1 MSRLTEMEPE
11 TRVVVTQINGGADL
25 TGHPTDRGLI
35 QGSELD
41 FHGAG
46 AVHTHVGARCAKT
59 IKSKRR
65 LWEFHPP
72 LICRILGLAFDERE
86 EGKIFN
92 KLGLEHNKRLS
103 VASARHG
110 TLVHA
115 CVEPNRVSRYL
126 DKTLESMF
134 EPYRRMVQGLGQEDI
149 SRLIEERGELKDV
162 PLPALIWL
170 AIRHQHQ
177 EIDRIE
183 ARVFSTIHVMEHR
196 ALRLYDDLSR
206 MLPDGKPENAV
217 GELKATLRLCEE
229 LQKRHQRSEQRREQ
243 LKAEMEA
250 IKQDKSSLALALAE
264 QRQLSGRLGND
275 LEKLGG
281 ESALAQIESLKE
293 EIELLTGEIVTLN
306 EELLKR
312 EQIHS
317 VVNESN
323 EGLAGS
329 KASIEDKPLAIGR
342 IEGEQDITQ
351 SPALN
356 GKSVAFVG
364 GLEGLLPHY
373 RQTVE
378 HLGGIFLAHSGKY
391 AQGKQEIEKLVDKAD
406 VVFCPV
412 DINSH
417 HACRHCKRICK
428 LTGKPC
434 YFLRSAS
441 LSMFRRELIEFARGL
456 N

>member
-1 MSRLTEMEPE
+1 MSRLTEMGPG
-11 TRVVVTQINGGADL
+11 TGVVGNKINAGSDL
-25 TGHPTDRGLI
+25 TGHRTDTGI
-35 QGSELD
+35 VQEPELA
-41 FHGAG
+41 FHGVG
-46 AVHTHVGARCAKT
+46 AVHIDIGAHPEKT
-59 IKSKRR
+59 NKLKRR
-65 LWEFHPP
+65 LWEFHSP
-72 LICRILGLAFDERE
+72 LICKILGLAFDEME
-86 EGKIFN
+86 EGKIVR
-92 KLGLEHNKRLS
+92 KLKLKHNEQFPP
-103 VASARHG
+103 ASEIHG
-110 TLVHA
+110 VLVNA
-115 CVEPNRVSRYL
+115 STRPNPVSKYL
-126 DKTLESMF
+126 DKMLEERF
-134 EPYRRMVQGLGQEDI
+134 ELYRKRIDGLDQRDI
-149 SRLIEERGELKDV
+149 TRLIEERGELRDV
-162 PLPALIWL
+162 PLPALVWFAL
-170 AIRHQHQ
+170 RHQHQ

-183 ARVFSTIHVMEHR
+183 ARVFSTIHAMEHR
-196 ALRLYDDLSR
+196 ALRLYDDLS
-206 MLPDGKPENAV
+206 MTSPDGKPENAV
-217 GELKATLRLCEE
+217 GELKEAHRLNNE
-229 LQKRHQRSEQRREQ
+229 LQKRYTRSEQKREQ

-264 QRQLSGRLGND
+264 QRQLNGRLGND

-312 EQIHS
+312 DQIHS

-329 KASIEDKPLAIGR
+329 KASIEDKPLTIGR